1 MKAHYV
7 PAILLVLALAR
18 PGPATAGQATTT
30 IGVGATVV
38 ASCALRVD
46 SHHASEPIT
55 ASCTPQTAVR
65 IGQVSDGEGQP
76 KAEDTGKQS
85 TRVTEGLAHDA
96 QTREVTVEF

>member
-1 MKAHYV
+1 MKAFHA
-7 PAILLVLALAR
+7 PALLLALALAR
-18 PGPATAGQATTT
+18 PGPAIAGQATTT

-38 ASCALRVD
+38 ASCTLRAD

-65 IGQVSDGEGQP
+65 IWQVGDGEGQP
-76 KAEDTGKQS
+76 AVEDTWQHPA
-85 TRVTEGLAHDA
+85 RLTERMAHDA